1 VEPASVQ
8 PTKKLLEES
17 GNNRFHKSGD
27 IILTLS
33 MVKSHFS
40 FISYTAIVQ
49 VFKSMFSDDMI
60 ANKWPLENR
69 SMLFGSLW
77 NPSIFDGIN
86 QKKDKKKKK
95 KIYMFSYLMNQQLNK
110 KKQLDIQTMLELS
123 YKFTGKKKTERVVI
137 VSLSNGP
144 LPF

>member
-1 VEPASVQ
+1 MEPASVQ
-8 PTKKLLEES
+8 PIQKLLEES

-27 IILTLS
+27 IILTLN

-40 FISYTAIVQ
+40 FTSYTDIVQ
-49 VFKSMFSDDMI
+49 VFQSMFSDDMI

-86 QKKDKKKKK
+86 KKKHKKEDIYVLLFDESLIQQLKK
-95 KIYMFSYLMNQQLNK
+95 KPAGHPSYTRIKL
-110 KKQLDIQTMLELS
+110 
-123 YKFTGKKKTERVVI
+123 
-137 VSLSNGP
+137 
-144 LPF
+144 

>member
-1 VEPASVQ
+1 VWVNNQVEPASVQ
-8 PTKKLLEES
+8 PTKELLEES

-86 QKKDKKKKK
+86 QMKDKKKK
-95 KIYMFSYLMNQQLNK
+95 KIYMFSYLMDQQLNK
-110 KKQLDIQTMLELS
+110 KNSWTSKLC
-123 YKFTGKKKTERVVI
+123 
-137 VSLSNGP
+137 
-144 LPF
+144 